1 MNGTY
6 DIASTSSIT
15 DAFEEEVPSSQT
27 RETTSFTGRS
37 ITGSTGDSLR
47 MISPS
52 SFVCTDC
59 VLCILIF
66 TSRGFWSTALC
77 CSQEGKTLKQYT
89 SSVNEDVSSDSV
101 ALPFSSKYVIPCLVT
116 VATQSSPSFDAVT
129 SAIFFGSPYVSLP
142 PTTTPSVSIGIVIS

>member
-27 RETTSFTGRS
+27 IETISFTGRS

-52 SFVCTDC
+52 SFV
-59 VLCILIF
+59 
-66 TSRGFWSTALC
+66 
-77 CSQEGKTLKQYT
+77 
-89 SSVNEDVSSDSV
+89 
-101 ALPFSSKYVIPCLVT
+101 
-116 VATQSSPSFDAVT
+116 
-129 SAIFFGSPYVSLP
+129 
-142 PTTTPSVSIGIVIS
+142 